1 MLETETTG
9 LFNQHRKIVK
19 LLFSDLLSETYVS
32 KAWGVRILQYIFLK
46 FVWKFRLENIFLK
59 MNDRRIFEQQ
69 KNETGISENK
79 SMHLFC
85 QLKGV

>member
-19 LLFSDLLSETYVS
+19 LLFSDLLSETM
-32 KAWGVRILQYIFLK
+32 FLK
-46 FVWKFRLENIFLK
+46 RGELEYCNIYSWSSYGNFVQKIFFKK